1 MSQPQRR
8 PGPSAPA
15 AGPLRTHAILAQAL
29 PSIFIDL
36 HLSASLLEIP
46 APGEWIWQPIHIV
59 PDVSSF
65 ELAHGVENRRSEY
78 NYRAV
83 TQVFRDDKIVMGQHA
98 GFYDLFV
105 PISDAV
111 RTRCAIV
118 AGPFAIAR
126 PSNGD
131 LLGRWRWLT
140 GSHGRASDPEFA
152 HYLSMTLAT
161 VTLKSTW
168 VAALKRLLQCLS
180 RLLAEQGDAQRVAAE
195 ISTLRSE
202 VAGARFAET
211 MWEAARGI
219 VDERTWR
226 TWQSP
231 WRARELADMGVTK
244 PLGHVVV
251 GLLISRKNEAD
262 PVDDLLRRDTFQ
274 RACVAW
280 ARRRGGIL
288 CGRVGEHG
296 VVIVSS
302 DPGTGSRLRAK
313 LLEIGAGVATI
324 AKRHGLRLHLGV
336 SAPDDERSVPAR
348 YQAALLAAEEAL
360 SRGLPV
366 VHAEARRNP
375 SGVSP
380 LGELRRQLAAAM
392 TEAPHVLS
400 LRFGRYLEAVAVHCG
415 YRLEPTRAHLE
426 AGLDQIVDALRAS
439 AAVDERSLADLRGT
453 VDRAGAEA
461 STVEELSVAY
471 RTVIADIERAAL
483 QPNEARQDRSVRRA
497 VEFIRDHL
505 AEPLSVAKVARIGG
519 FAPSYFSKIFAQ
531 SERMTFQRY
540 VRELRLERARHMLH
554 STAFS
559 VERIGKLCGFSNR
572 THFHRAFRQSSGI
585 SPLAYRTQDIR

>member
-1 MSQPQRR
+1 MGQRPR
-8 PGPSAPA
+8 RQAESAPA
-15 AGPLRTHAILAQAL
+15 AGLLRTHAILGQAL

-36 HLSASLLEIP
+36 NLSASLLEIP
-46 APGEWIWQPIHIV
+46 APGQWAWRPIHIV

-65 ELAHGVENRRSEY
+65 ELAHGVESRRSEY

-83 TQVFRDDKIVMGQHA
+83 AKVFRDTTIVMGQHA
-98 GFYDLFV
+98 GFHDLFV
-105 PISDAV
+105 PISDAI

-126 PSNGD
+126 PSSSD
-131 LLGRWRWLT
+131 IFARWRWLT

-161 VTLKSTW
+161 VTLKGSR
-168 VAALKRLLQCLS
+168 VAAFKRLLQCLS
-180 RLLAEQGDAQRVAAE
+180 KLLAEQGDAERLAAE
-195 ISTLRSE
+195 VSTLRTE
-202 VAGARFAET
+202 LAGARFADG

-226 TWQSP
+226 TWRSP
-231 WRARELADMGVTK
+231 WRARELSDMGANK
-244 PLGHVVV
+244 PLEHVVV

-262 PVDDLLRRDTFQ
+262 PVDDLLRRDAFQ
-274 RACVAW
+274 RACVEFAK
-280 ARRRGGIL
+280 RRGGIL
-288 CGRVGEHG
+288 CGRVREHG
-296 VVIVSS
+296 IVILSS
-302 DPGTGSRLRAK
+302 DSGTGSRLRAK
-313 LLEIGAGVATI
+313 LVDVGGRVATI

-336 SAPDDERSVPAR
+336 SAPDDERPVPAR

-366 VHAEARRNP
+366 VHAEPRRIP
-375 SGVSP
+375 SAVSP

-392 TEAPHVLS
+392 SEGPNVLA

-439 AAVDERSLADLRGT
+439 AAADERSLAELRGT
-453 VDRAGAEA
+453 VDRAGAQA
-461 STVEELSVAY
+461 NTVEELSAAY
-471 RTVIADIERAAL
+471 RTVIGDIERAMSR
-483 QPNEARQDRSVRRA
+483 PNEARQDRSVRRA

-505 AEPLSVAKVARIGG
+505 GEPLSVAKVARVAG
-519 FAPSYFSKIFAQ
+519 FAPNYFSKVFVQ

-540 VRELRLERARHMLH
+540 VRELRIERAKHMLN

-559 VERIGKLCGFSNR
+559 AERIGKLCGFSNR
-572 THFHRAFRQSSGI
+572 THFHRAFRQSTGI
-585 SPLAYRTQDIR
+585 APLAYRADHG